1 MREHQD
7 AEPIRLLRDVL
18 QETAME
24 AAPVSTNQQPSARS
38 IGSPQ
43 LILLP
48 LANPTEALP
57 HCCLHWNLPS
67 VQAPAY
73 MGTLVSASA
82 DVRMNAHNSKTRPL
96 SRGHAGSRCGTMSSE
111 SLRSQLLSVRLMDPA
126 IPTREHA
133 SLGAVPWRGP
143 SAGSIICQDDGH
155 GQRTLPE
162 VQSGIQEN
170 GYCCPGPG
178 PCDRAGAFQSS
189 RWRADHVRAVLFW
202 MLRI

>member
-1 MREHQD
+1 MREPQD
-7 AEPIRLLRDVL
+7 AESIRLLQDVQRRPCRL
-18 QETAME
+18 PRSAPLNSRRQFYWIATVYSTAPRE
-24 AAPVSTNQQPSARS
+24 SDRGATALLSA
-38 IGSPQ
+38 
-43 LILLP
+43 L
-48 LANPTEALP
+48 E
-57 HCCLHWNLPS
+57 
-67 VQAPAY
+67 PAER
-73 MGTLVSASA
+73 ASA
-82 DVRMNAHNSKTRPL
+82 CINGRARKRI
-96 SRGHAGSRCGTMSSE
+96 RE
-111 SLRSQLLSVRLMDPA
+111 LLSVRLMDPA